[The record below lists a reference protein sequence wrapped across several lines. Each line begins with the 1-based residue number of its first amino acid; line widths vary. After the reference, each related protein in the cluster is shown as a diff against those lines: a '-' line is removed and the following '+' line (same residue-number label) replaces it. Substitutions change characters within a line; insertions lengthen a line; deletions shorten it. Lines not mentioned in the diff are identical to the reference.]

1 MQVVTNWKKLSYDDL
16 TATNVDGESY
26 SYKIDFRYSG
36 FVFGPSDSIHSIL
49 LNSNGECDS
58 VYLTWNSYN
67 GWVFPLYD
75 VYINY
80 RNQWVKWNSSPI
92 VDTTF
97 YMVSDTLEVG
107 DYDIKV
113 VAENLPYISESNW
126 VKCVQPE
133 PPVIII
139 PNVFTPNNDGIN
151 EYFNIRNLLLYD
163 HRKIVIYNRW
173 GKTVYESTNYNN
185 DWDGKNVPDGVY
197 FGRLETIIQNELV
210 NIPFTVTI
218 LHN

>member
-1 MQVVTNWKKLSYDDL
+1 M
-16 TATNVDGESY
+16 
-26 SYKIDFRYSG
+26 
-36 FVFGPSDSIHSIL
+36 
-49 LNSNGECDS
+49 
-58 VYLTWNSYN
+58 
-67 GWVFPLYD
+67 
-75 VYINY
+75 
-80 RNQWVKWNSSPI
+80 
-92 VDTTF
+92 DTTF
-97 YMVSDTLEVG
+97 YMISDTLEVG

-163 HRKIVIYNRW
+163 HRKVVIYNRW
-173 GKTVYESTNYNN
+173 GKVIYKSDNYNN
-185 DWDGKNVPDGVY
+185 DWGGENVPDGVY
-197 FGRLETIIQNELV
+197 FGKLETIIQNELV
-210 NIPFTVTI
+210 NILFTVTI